1 MSYCFRRCY
10 SGKLGVNI
18 SLFQEVFEG
27 GAEVAG
33 GSTDAI
39 IVIPPGITVVD
50 VLYNTRVGANLGGVG
65 GVHHY

>member
-50 VLYNTRVGANLGGVG
+50 DPYAK
-65 GVHHY
+65 